1 MAVFSWSKLFK
12 IEHAVQGWTG
22 LLNDNTNRLDALF
35 LRLAALGDYHNPYGT
50 LTHRDVLLWNQ
61 ANQRW
66 EIRHYYDVF
75 PTTTT
80 STFTTTSTT
89 TSSISST
96 SSSTSTSSSSST
108 SSTSASST
116 FSTGTTYTGYTTQ
129 STTSSSSSTSSTSST
144 ISTSSSSSTTT
155 APPTKWNS
163 SDKGSLLGLS
173 DGDLTATR
181 NAGSDG
187 YQGVRSIVGR
197 SSGKWYWEYTMTQ
210 ASSANFAVIGV
221 GNSSQSLTNYIGNST
236 NGWGYYQ
243 TNGNKVYNGT
253 ETSYGASFTTNDV
266 IGVALD
272 MDNGKVWFR
281 KNGTWQNSGD
291 PSAGTGEAFS
301 GLSGTIY
308 AMVSIYY
315 HGDSITANFG
325 ASAFRDSAPSGFNSG
340 LW

>member
-1 MAVFSWSKLFK
+1 MVLG
-12 IEHAVQGWTG
+12 IYH
-22 LLNDNTNRLDALF
+22 DAS
-35 LRLAALGDYHNPYGT
+35 
-50 LTHRDVLLWNQ
+50 
-61 ANQRW
+61 
-66 EIRHYYDVF
+66 E
-75 PTTTT
+75 
-80 STFTTTSTT
+80 
-89 TSSISST
+89 
-96 SSSTSTSSSSST
+96 
-108 SSTSASST
+108 
-116 FSTGTTYTGYTTQ
+116 
-129 STTSSSSSTSSTSST
+129 
-144 ISTSSSSSTTT
+144 
-155 APPTKWNS
+155 
-163 SDKGSLLGLS
+163 LS
-173 DGDLTATR
+173 ELCCNWCR
-181 NAGSDG
+181 
-187 YQGVRSIVGR
+187 
-197 SSGKWYWEYTMTQ
+197 K
-210 ASSANFAVIGV
+210 
-221 GNSSQSLTNYIGNST
+221 SSQSLTNYIGNST